1 VRVHWATSVV
11 CVLGCSDVDDLGDI
25 QVFGIIVLLRF
36 RGERSLLLAPSWAEA
51 YTLNI
56 ISEAS
61 IAYFIRVSSSK
72 NERGDK
78 ISLLASGA
86 DYAVA
91 RLFVEMLRRDTD
103 YYRK

>member
-1 VRVHWATSVV
+1 M
-11 CVLGCSDVDDLGDI
+11 
-25 QVFGIIVLLRF
+25 
-36 RGERSLLLAPSWAEA
+36 
-51 YTLNI
+51 
-56 ISEAS
+56 SEAS

-72 NERGDK
+72 NERGNK
-78 ISLLASGA
+78 ISLFASGA